1 VGEGISFCAVCD
13 GDFYKGKTVLVAG
26 GGNSALQEAMLLSD
40 GCREVILLQDMDF
53 FTGEAK
59 LREAVLA
66 RENVKGITGVAI
78 RELLTENGEFR
89 GVVAEKKADG
99 EKITVYGDGLFVA
112 IGLIPENEN
121 FRDVA
126 PLNDYGY
133 IDAGEDCLT
142 GRPGIYT
149 AGDCRAK
156 SVRQITTAV
165 ADGAVAALA
174 ACRYLDTL

>member
-1 VGEGISFCAVCD
+1 
-13 GDFYKGKTVLVAG
+13 
-26 GGNSALQEAMLLSD
+26 
-40 GCREVILLQDMDF
+40 VILLQDLDF

-78 RELLTENGEFR
+78 RELLTENGELR
-89 GVVAEKKADG
+89 GVVAEKKANG
-99 EKITVYGDGLFVA
+99 EKFTVECDGLFVA